1 MVLNRRLGKTK
12 YYALRIEFQES
23 NTLYIHSFIWIF
35 KATNIHDETAY
46 NLLKIH

>member
-23 NTLYIHSFIWIF
+23 NTLYIHLSEFLRQQIF
-35 KATNIHDETAY
+35 TMRQPTIY
-46 NLLKIH
+46 